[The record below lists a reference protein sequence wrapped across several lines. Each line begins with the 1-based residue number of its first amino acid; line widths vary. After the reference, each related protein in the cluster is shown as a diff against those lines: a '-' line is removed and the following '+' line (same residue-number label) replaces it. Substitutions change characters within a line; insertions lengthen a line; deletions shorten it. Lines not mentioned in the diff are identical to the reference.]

1 MSRSSRI
8 LTTGLSVIKTFGTV
22 VLGEVK
28 FPHAHSDRHPDRP
41 HAARRNARGGRGGEN
56 GESGL
61 CSNQHYAV
69 EFSYETPV

>member
-1 MSRSSRI
+1 MRTLI
-8 LTTGLSVIKTFGTV
+8 ATLTALMLLAATPV
-22 VLGEVK
+22 VAG
-28 FPHAHSDRHPDRP
+28 
-41 HAARRNARGGRGGEN
+41 GGEN